1 MSFTEH
7 TETQTETETS
17 AREDAPLAHAAMGRR
32 IYRAREAFGLS
43 REQLAWR
50 LGLNRAMIVA
60 WEAGGAAPDA
70 DQALTL
76 AEALNVPR
84 DWLMRGGC
92 GESSSDQIGWT
103 GAAPA

>member
-1 MSFTEH
+1 M
-7 TETQTETETS
+7 
-17 AREDAPLAHAAMGRR
+17 RLAYAAMGRR
-32 IYRAREAFGLS
+32 IFQAREAFGLS
-43 REQLAWR
+43 PEQLAWR
-50 LGLNRAMIVA
+50 LGLKRAVIVA
-60 WEAGGAAPDA
+60 WETGGAAPDA

-92 GESSSDQIGWT
+92 GESSTDQIGWM